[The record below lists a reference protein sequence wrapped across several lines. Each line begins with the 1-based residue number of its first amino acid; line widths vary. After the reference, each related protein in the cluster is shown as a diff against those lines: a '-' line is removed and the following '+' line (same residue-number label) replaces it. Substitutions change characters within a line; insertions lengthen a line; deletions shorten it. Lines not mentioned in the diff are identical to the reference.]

1 MVRTMA
7 DRIESARR
15 RRFVGRTAEL
25 ARLRSLLSSPDPAV
39 AMISGP
45 SGVGKSTLLRRFAA
59 TAGDA
64 GAAVTLVDARDI
76 PPTADALAF
85 RVSRV
90 RDTAHTGRPV
100 VIIDT
105 YELLADVDAAFRDE
119 IAPGLPADTLIVLGG
134 QHPASTGWRAD
145 PGWSDLLVSIR
156 LPNLADDESAAYLT
170 GRGIPVEAH
179 AAAIEFTHG
188 HPLALALVGEV
199 LQEHGTF
206 APDRSADVIGVLV
219 TSLVQHTPTVLHR
232 RALEASAQVRFVT
245 EPLLAALIDVPDAA
259 AHFEW
264 LRARPFVESG
274 PSGLY
279 LHDLARTV
287 LSTDLRWR
295 HPELFARMHDSARGY
310 YLARL
315 DSPDPIAQAGALL
328 DLMYLHTDLRP
339 FLQPPDEPTGLRLDR
354 AAGDDRAAVLALI
367 RRHEGAVSAELAARW
382 WEHPSAAWSVVRG
395 ASRAT
400 PSSGP
405 AASTGGSTGA
415 AAGEVVGAVCLLGI
429 GPGEQPGPDDP
440 AVHAAHRQLRT
451 MPPVRP
457 GERVTLV
464 RFWLTR
470 DADQSVSPGQA
481 LITAHLGRHYLG
493 TPGLAISL
501 IPFRHP
507 EEWVDACAYTDQ
519 VRMPAADFTVDG
531 RPSTVFGHDWRLAPP
546 AAWIAGLS
554 AREIGAPAA
563 ADGTGVPLLVL
574 DEQQFAAA
582 VKRALRDL
590 TRTDRLRDN
599 PLLRSRLITAATGDD
614 APVGDRVAALQDAL
628 RDAVR
633 TLGAGAPA
641 DQRLARVLHRAYVA
655 PAPTLERAAEVLDL
669 PSSTFRR
676 LLSTAQS
683 RVVDALWLREL
694 GA

>member
-1 MVRTMA
+1 MQTMA
-7 DRIESARR
+7 DRIESTRR

-25 ARLRSLLSSPDPAV
+25 ARLRTLLRSPDPAV
-39 AMISGP
+39 VVISGP
-45 SGVGKSTLLRRFAA
+45 SGVGKSTLLRRFAQ
-59 TAGDA
+59 TAGEA

-76 PPTADALAF
+76 PPTPDALAF
-85 RVSRV
+85 RLSRV
-90 RDTAHTGRPV
+90 GNDDRSGRPV
-100 VIIDT
+100 VMVDT

-119 IAPGLPADTLIVLGG
+119 IAPRLPADTLIVVGG
-134 QHPASTGWRAD
+134 QHPPSTGWRTD
-145 PGWSDLLVSIR
+145 PGWSELLVSIR
-156 LPNLADDESAAYLT
+156 LPNLADDESAAYLA

-206 APDRSADVIGVLV
+206 APDRSADVIGVLLS
-219 TSLVQHTPTVLHR
+219 SLVQHTPTVLHR

-259 AHFEW
+259 EHFDW

-287 LSTDLRWR
+287 LSSDLHWR

-339 FLQPPDEPTGLRLDR
+339 FLQPPDQPTGLRLDR
-354 AAGDDRAAVLALI
+354 AAAGDRAAVLALI
-367 RRHEGAVSAELAARW
+367 RQHEGPGSADLAARW
-382 WEHPSAAWSVVRG
+382 WDHPSAAWSVVRG
-395 ASRAT
+395 AAAPRGTAA
-400 PSSGP
+400 P
-405 AASTGGSTGA
+405 AGT
-415 AAGEVVGAVCLLGI
+415 AAGAVVGTVCLLGI
-429 GPGEQPGPDDP
+429 GPGDQGGPDDP
-440 AVHAAHRQLRT
+440 AVRAAHRQLRT

-464 RFWLTR
+464 RFWLTQ

-493 TPGLAISL
+493 TPGLAVSL

-507 EEWVDACAYTDQ
+507 REWLDACAYTDQ

-531 RPSTVFGHDWRLAPP
+531 RESTVFGHDWRLAPP

-554 AREIGAPAA
+554 AREVGGPATAAP
-563 ADGTGVPLLVL
+563 TGVPLLVL
-574 DEQQFAAA
+574 DEQQFATA

-590 TRTDRLRDN
+590 TRPDRLRDN
-599 PLLRSRLITAATGDD
+599 PLLRCRLITAATRDD
-614 APVGDRVAALQDAL
+614 APVGDRVAAVQDTL
-628 RDAVR
+628 RGAIR

-676 LLSTAQS
+676 LLSTAQG
-683 RVVDALWLREL
+683 RIVEALWLREL
-694 GA
+694 GT

>member
-1 MVRTMA
+1 MVQTMA
-7 DRIESARR
+7 DRIDSARR

-25 ARLRSLLSSPDPAV
+25 ARLRALLRSPDPAV
-39 AMISGP
+39 VVVSGP
-45 SGVGKSTLLRRFAA
+45 SGVGKSTLLRRFAE
-59 TAGDA
+59 TAA
-64 GAAVTLVDARDI
+64 ESGAAVTVVDGRDI
-76 PPTADALAF
+76 PPTAEALAF
-85 RVSRV
+85 RLGRAGDPE
-90 RDTAHTGRPV
+90 RPGRPV

-105 YELLADVDAAFRDE
+105 YELLADVDGAFRDD

-134 QHPASTGWRAD
+134 QHPPGTGWRTD

-156 LPNLADDESAAYLT
+156 LPNLAVDESVAYLT
-170 GRGIPVEAH
+170 GRGIPAKAH
-179 AAAIEFTHG
+179 AAAIDFTHG

-199 LQEHGTF
+199 LQEQGSF
-206 APDRSADVIGVLV
+206 APDRSADVIGVLLG
-219 TSLVQHTPTVLHR
+219 SLVQHTPSVVHR

-245 EPLLAALIDVPDAA
+245 EPLLAALIDVQDAA
-259 AHFEW
+259 EHFDW

-295 HPELFARMHDSARGY
+295 HPDLFARMHASARGY

-315 DSPDPIAQAGALL
+315 DSPDPLAQAGALL

-339 FLQPPDEPTGLRLDR
+339 FLQPPDEPAGLRLDR
-354 AAGDDRAAVLALI
+354 AGGADREAVLELI
-367 RRHEGAVSAELAARW
+367 RRHEGAVSAGLAALW
-382 WEHPSAAWSVVRG
+382 WDRPAAAWSVVRAPSDSSAG
-395 ASRAT
+395 A
-400 PSSGP
+400 
-405 AASTGGSTGA
+405 
-415 AAGEVVGAVCLLGI
+415 VVGAVCLLGI
-429 GPGEQPGPDDP
+429 DPTDPGGPDDP
-440 AVHAAHRQLRT
+440 AVHAARRQLRT

-470 DADQSVSPGQA
+470 DDDQSVSPGQA

-493 TPGLAISL
+493 TPGLAVSL

-519 VRMPAADFTVDG
+519 IRMPAADFVVDG
-531 RPSTVFGHDWRLAPP
+531 RASTVFGHDWRISPP
-546 AAWIAGLS
+546 AGWIAGLS
-554 AREIGAPAA
+554 AREVGAPAVPDA
-563 ADGTGVPLLVL
+563 GGVPLLVL
-574 DEQQFAAA
+574 DEVQFATA
-582 VKRALRDL
+582 VKRGLRDL
-590 TRTDRLRDN
+590 TRADRLRDN
-599 PLLRSRLITAATGDD
+599 PLLRCRIIGAATGDD
-614 APVGDRVAALQDAL
+614 ATVGDRVSALQGVL

-633 TLGAGAPA
+633 ALGAGPPA

-676 LLSTAQS
+676 LLSTAQG
-683 RVVDALWLREL
+683 RIVDALWLREL
-694 GA
+694 GT

>member
-1 MVRTMA
+1 MVQTMA
-7 DRIESARR
+7 DRIDSARR
-15 RRFVGRTAEL
+15 RRFVGRAAEL
-25 ARLRSLLSSPDPAV
+25 ARLRALLDSPDPAV
-39 AMISGP
+39 VVIYGP
-45 SGVGKSTLLRRFAA
+45 SGVGKSTLLRRFAE

-64 GAAVTLVDARDI
+64 GADVTLIDARDI
-76 PPTADALAF
+76 PPTPDALAF
-85 RVSRV
+85 RLSRV
-90 RDTAHTGRPV
+90 GGVDRVGRPV
-100 VIIDT
+100 VIVDT
-105 YELLADVDAAFRDE
+105 YELLADIDAAFREE
-119 IAPGLPADTLIVLGG
+119 IAPGLPADTLLVLGG
-134 QHPASTGWRAD
+134 QHPAGPGWRTD
-145 PGWSDLLVSIR
+145 PGWAELLSSIR
-156 LPNLADDESAAYLT
+156 LPNLADDESAAYLA
-170 GRGIPVEAH
+170 GRGIPAGAH
-179 AAAIEFTHG
+179 PAAIEFTHG

-199 LQEHGTF
+199 LLEQGTF
-206 APDRSADVIGVLV
+206 APGRDADVIGVLLS
-219 TSLVQHTPTVLHR
+219 SLVQHTPTVLHR

-259 AHFEW
+259 DHFDW

-315 DSPDPIAQAGALL
+315 DSPDPIVQAAALL
-328 DLMYLHTDLRP
+328 DLMYLHADLRP

-354 AAGDDRAAVLALI
+354 AAEHDRAAVLALV
-367 RRHEGAVSAELAARW
+367 RRHEGSVSADLAALW
-382 WEHPSAAWSVVRG
+382 WEHPLAAWSVVRV
-395 ASRAT
+395 APRST
-400 PSSGP
+400 
-405 AASTGGSTGA
+405 ASTDLTAS

-429 GPGEQPGPDDP
+429 GPDDQDGPDDP
-440 AVHAAHRQLRT
+440 AVQAAHRQLRT

-481 LITAHLGRHYLG
+481 LITAHLGRHYLS

-507 EEWVDACAYTDQ
+507 EEWIDACAYTDQ

-554 AREIGAPAA
+554 AREVGAPAVA
-563 ADGTGVPLLVL
+563 SAGVPLLVL
-574 DEQQFAAA
+574 DEQQFAIA

-590 TRTDRLRDN
+590 TRADRLRDN
-599 PLLRSRLITAATGDD
+599 PLLRCRLITAATGDH
-614 APVGDRVAALQDAL
+614 APVGDRVSALQQLL

-633 TLGAGAPA
+633 SLGAGAPA

-676 LLSTAQS
+676 LLSTAQG
-683 RVVDALWLREL
+683 RIVDSLWLREL